1 MHNISVSKPYRNYEL
16 CFFTL
21 FWSFSPPTI
30 HQQDQQE
37 KEQRL
42 KEAKE
47 WKIQQLWKERENER
61 GMESVM
67 EQTREKE
74 REKDRERETEMLK
87 VKEKQRLDQ
96 QPSSNEKHL
105 KGSRGRNVTSHRSH
119 IFSVKDIHSIY
130 LTKVFNNV
138 HNLNCKI
145 VTTIFLLSIF

>member
-1 MHNISVSKPYRNYEL
+1 MHNISVSKPYINNEL

-21 FWSFSPPTI
+21 FWSFFPPTL

-47 WKIQQLWKERENER
+47 WKIQQFWKERENER

-74 REKDRERETEMLK
+74 REKDTLHDRERETEMLK

-96 QPSSNEKHL
+96 QPSSNEKNL

-119 IFSVKDIHSIY
+119 IFSVKDIHAFY
-130 LTKVFNNV
+130 LFN
-138 HNLNCKI
+138 
-145 VTTIFLLSIF
+145 